1 MIMHD
6 GHEHHCCDG
15 HDHEHDHE
23 HGLHHHHHDHEHDH
37 GDTAETVPEQT
48 IALVSYMVDHNR
60 AHANDIHEL
69 AHKLE
74 AMGQYEV
81 AELMGEGLSCYIDGN
96 ERLAEALEVLKGGK

>member
-6 GHEHHCCDG
+6 GHEHHCDNG
-15 HDHEHDHE
+15 NEHVHDHE
-23 HGLHHHHHDHEHDH
+23 HGLHHHHHEHEHEH
-37 GDTAETVPEQT
+37 SEGGTVSEQT

-74 AMGQYEV
+74 AMGQHEV